1 MNNLSPEER
10 SVQMRLVRSKDTKPE
25 MRVRR
30 LVHGLGYRYRLYCA
44 DLPGK
49 PDLVFPSKRKVIQVN
64 GCFWHGHKCR
74 LGRMPKSSLDY
85 WRNKIATN
93 QERDMRTLKSLRKLG
108 WKCLIVWE
116 CSLGDEI
123 KLAKRIEH
131 FLDPPPRSDHK

>member
-1 MNNLSPEER
+1 MDNLSPEER
-10 SVQMRLVRSKDTKPE
+10 SAQMGLVRSKDTKPE

-30 LVHGLGYRYRLYCA
+30 LVYGLGYRYRLHRA

-49 PDLVFPSKRKVIQVN
+49 PDLVFPSRRKVVQVN

-74 LGRMPKSSLDY
+74 LGRMPKSSVDY

-93 QERDMRTLKSLRKLG
+93 QKRDMRTIRSLRKLG
-108 WKCLIVWE
+108 WECLTVWE
-116 CSLGDEI
+116 CSLGDES
-123 KLAKRIEH
+123 KLAKRIKH